1 MTTLVIILF
10 FIVFTLLTPLVR
22 HSTVTTTIR
31 FKNIIAIVT
40 LVIFSRVGTFYYEV
54 VLFNDP
60 AAIILINSSIA
71 NGKCM
76 EVVSTKGENIN
87 ICWSP
92 DGNTI
97 AVGNKVAS

>member
-1 MTTLVIILF
+1 MIGKSF
-10 FIVFTLLTPLVR
+10 FI
-22 HSTVTTTIR
+22 
-31 FKNIIAIVT
+31 
-40 LVIFSRVGTFYYEV
+40 E
-54 VLFNDP
+54 LF
-60 AAIILINSSIA
+60 ISIA

-97 AVGNKVAS
+97 AVGNKVKVTNYLRN